1 MDIEAKL
8 KQIKERFEEVTAAMS
23 DPSVFDDPEHY
34 TKLSKEHSEL
44 KGLVEDYQEWE
55 NVKKQIEGNEEL
67 IQDGDDAEITEMAL
81 EENKE
86 LKPRLEELEEEIKFK
101 LIPKDPDDSKNVIV
115 EIRAGTGG
123 DEAAIFAGDLF
134 DMYRRYSD
142 KMGWK
147 LSIMSLSESEKGGYK
162 EMVFSLEG
170 EEVYGKMKYESGV
183 HRVQRV
189 PDTETQGRVHTSAAT
204 VAVLPEAEEVDIDI
218 NPADLRI
225 DTFRA
230 SGAGGQHVNKTDSA
244 IRITHEPSGVV
255 VECQQERS
263 QHQNKEKAMVMLRS
277 KLYEMEEEKLR
288 KERAAER
295 KSQVSTG
302 DRSAKIRTYNYP
314 QSRLTDHRINLTLYN
329 LEDIIKGD
337 LEEVIQALRVQD
349 NLDKLNAIM
358 ANEQ

>member
-8 KQIKERFEEVTAAMS
+8 QQVKERFDEVTTAMS
-23 DPSVFDDPEHY
+23 DPSVFDDPDRY
-34 TKLSKEHSEL
+34 TELTKEHSEL
-44 KGLVEDYQEWE
+44 KELVEDY
-55 NVKKQIEGNEEL
+55 KQWKNIQNQINGNREL
-67 IQDGDDAEITEMAL
+67 IEEGDDPEITEMAE

-86 LKPRLEELEEEIKFK
+86 LIPRLEELEEEIKYK

-134 DMYRRYSD
+134 DMYRRYAE

-147 LSIMSLSESEKGGYK
+147 QTIMSVSESDKGGFK
-162 EMVFSLEG
+162 EIVFGLEG
-170 EEVYGKMKYESGV
+170 NEVYGKMKYESGV

-204 VAVLPEAEEVDIDI
+204 VAVLPEAEEVDIDVNMSDI
-218 NPADLRI
+218 RV

-244 IRITHEPSGVV
+244 IRLTHEPSGVV

-263 QHQNKEKAMVMLRS
+263 QHQNKEKALVMLRS

-288 KERAAER
+288 KERAEER

-302 DRSAKIRTYNYP
+302 DRSAKIRTYNFP

-329 LEDIIKGD
+329 LDDIMKGD
-337 LEEVIQALRVQD
+337 IGEVIKALRVQD
-349 NLDKLNAIM
+349 NLEKLNAVM
-358 ANEQ
+358 E